1 MPGTTYKSIELVGTS
16 TESYEDATRHA
27 IRRASE
33 SMRRLRWFE
42 TLEFRGAIGEG
53 DEVEF
58 QVRIE
63 VWFELED

>member
-1 MPGTTYKSIELVGTS
+1 MAGTTYKSIELVGTS
-16 TESYEDATRHA
+16 TESYADATRNA
-27 IRRASE
+27 IERASR

-42 TLEFRGAIGEG
+42 TIELRGAIGEG

-58 QVRIE
+58 QVRLE